1 MGCIFTLLTSYKNE
15 RGLVGAKLPSP
26 GLGDVLYV
34 PDGLDL

>member
-15 RGLVGAKLPSP
+15 RGLVGAKLPST